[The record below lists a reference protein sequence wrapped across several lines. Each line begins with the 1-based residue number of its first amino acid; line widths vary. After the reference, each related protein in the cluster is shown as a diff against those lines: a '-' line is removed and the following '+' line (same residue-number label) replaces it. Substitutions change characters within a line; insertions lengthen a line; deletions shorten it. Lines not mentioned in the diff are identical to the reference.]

1 MNLASRLSTLFKADA
16 HGVVD
21 ALEDRALVLRQHVR
35 EAGAELARKRC
46 RLESFDVEEKDL
58 EAEAEAIANEK
69 QKLEDDIALALND
82 GAEELARFAIKKL
95 LPLRQRG
102 GLVERRRE
110 ALGRERGELV
120 EELEGQQAEFEELE
134 RRARGYLARLEQPSA
149 GWETAAGAPW
159 HEPVA
164 DEEVELELL
173 RRRQQSTEKGEA

>member
-1 MNLASRLSTLFKADA
+1 MSLISRLSTLFKADA

-58 EAEAEAIANEK
+58 EAETQAVDQEK

-102 GLVERRRE
+102 ALVERRLE
-110 ALGRERGELV
+110 ALSRERGELA
-120 EELEGQQAEFEELE
+120 EELAVQQAEFEELE
-134 RRARGYLARLEQPSA
+134 RRARAYMARLEQPGA
-149 GWETAAGAPW
+149 VPEGAPGAFW

-173 RRRQQSTEKGEA
+173 RRRQRAEKGGA

>member
-1 MNLASRLSTLFKADA
+1 MKLASRLSTLFKADA

-35 EAGAELARKRC
+35 EAAAELARKRC

-58 EAEAEAIANEK
+58 AAEAEAIAEEK
-69 QKLEDDIALALND
+69 QKLDGDIALALSD

-95 LPLRQRG
+95 LPLRQREA
-102 GLVERRRE
+102 LIERRRE
-110 ALGRERGELV
+110 ALSREHAELT
-120 EELEGQQAEFEELE
+120 EELAGQQAEFEELE
-134 RRARGYLARLEQPSA
+134 RRARGYLARLEQPGA
-149 GWETAAGAPW
+149 GLEAGPGASW

-173 RRRQQSTEKGEA
+173 RRRPSAAKGGE